1 MFLSS
6 RRQRLWIMSLNLA
19 ASLLLFFTLALAA
32 SAQPATIPPDFGL
45 KQTAE
50 KAGLPVSDSV
60 NPVAVASTIINTL
73 LSLVGVIAL
82 IVIIYAGFTWLT
94 SAGNEEKVTK
104 AKKLLVSSVIGV
116 AIILGAYA
124 ITSFVVKTLSDAA
137 KGSATGR
144 TTQQTCADLG
154 GSCESP
160 TNGCPDG
167 RTPITTPSCPSPNNL
182 CCQL

>member
-6 RRQRLWIMSLNLA
+6 RRQRLWITSLNLA
-19 ASLLLFFTLALAA
+19 ASLLLLLTLALAA
-32 SAQPATIPPDFGL
+32 SVQAQADIPTDFGL

-50 KAGLPVSDSV
+50 KAGLPVSNSV
-60 NPVAVASTIINTL
+60 SPVAVASTIINTL

-104 AKKLLVSSVIGV
+104 AKKLLASAVIGV

-137 KGSATGR
+137 KSSGTVTSCSSHPGGTCM
-144 TTQQTCADLG
+144 TSSTSSLVPYTQED
-154 GSCESP
+154 
-160 TNGCPDG
+160 
-167 RTPITTPSCPSPNNL
+167 CPSGQL
-182 CCQL
+182 CCANAP